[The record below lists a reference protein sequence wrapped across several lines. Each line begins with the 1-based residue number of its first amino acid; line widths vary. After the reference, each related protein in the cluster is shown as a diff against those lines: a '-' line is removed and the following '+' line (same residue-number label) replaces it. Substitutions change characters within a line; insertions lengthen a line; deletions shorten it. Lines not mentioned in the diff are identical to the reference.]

1 MALYPVLTSKELS
14 DYILNHMRAHP
25 DNAYRASNLEVAFY
39 RSDYAVPSVDKIEAA
54 LEELFRQSY
63 VIKPFGDSEYP
74 GATLYQYASRERTPD
89 QSVGTQM
96 LKGMIEHS
104 IDDITYDQMN
114 RVIRRLRD
122 MAQSDR
128 NSPVRVGQVIADELG
143 EEKALEYVEKA
154 LANGLIKRK
163 DYDPMRA
170 AIILRMPRE
179 KIPTPWAGAGSQ
191 QLLAGQKK
199 LQEDLGKIR
208 ELGLSSLQKPVEKLN
223 KDIQKIKK
231 AWGL

>member
-1 MALYPVLTSKELS
+1 MALYPIMTSQEL
-14 DYILNHMRAHP
+14 YEWIKNNLMAHP
-25 DNAYRASNLEVAFY
+25 DNGYSPSNLQTIIF
-39 RSDYAVPSVDKIEAA
+39 RSGYATPDLEKIEAE
-54 LEELFRQSY
+54 LENLVSQGF
-63 VIKPFGDSEYP
+63 VIRPFGKSGYPSETIYRYTY
-74 GATLYQYASRERTPD
+74 GGTTPE
-89 QSVGTQM
+89 QNIGTSI
-96 LKGMIEHS
+96 LKTMTEHT
-104 IDDITYDQMN
+104 IDDITSDQMN